1 MKRSSVFYT
10 ITFIFALAVASV
22 SLTFLW
28 LMDYDKQNYA
38 RELNA
43 KYSTIARNTLF
54 FMSGIIDKKEFE
66 RQTEGIKMPEINDEA
81 KKEAVLNGATVLEE
95 ISADIG
101 SSAILLYENRHYLK
115 IKHVDRTLLLE
126 DKDFQPHRYEIIKII
141 FGVVALILLAAYV
154 FVIRK
159 LKPLRRLKRQIDKF
173 AAGDLDKI
181 ADVSSG
187 NDEISEVAEAFYDAV
202 CQIKNLNASRKLFL
216 RNIMH
221 ELKTP
226 ITKGRLAAEMI
237 EKSKNQERLVAVFIK
252 LESLINEFAAVEQ
265 VTSNIALNGT
275 KICLIEDLIDEAI
288 DIAMIEREQIT
299 IDAANEISLDV
310 DFKLFSIAIKNMIDN
325 AIKYSPDKRVNIAV
339 SKNSIKFISKGE
351 KLKQELAHYIEPFT
365 KGEDGQKSFGLGLYI
380 VDNILKAHKLKLNY
394 RYEDGL
400 NVFSFEGLENISH

>member
-181 ADVSSG
+181 TDVSSG

-299 IDAANEISLDV
+299 
-310 DFKLFSIAIKNMIDN
+310 K
-325 AIKYSPDKRVNIAV
+325 
-339 SKNSIKFISKGE
+339 
-351 KLKQELAHYIEPFT
+351 
-365 KGEDGQKSFGLGLYI
+365 
-380 VDNILKAHKLKLNY
+380 
-394 RYEDGL
+394 
-400 NVFSFEGLENISH
+400 